1 MQSTSARTSAT
12 PGPTA
17 AQNHRPGLRSIRVL
31 IADDHTVLRDTLRLL
46 LEMNGEVEVV
56 GEAADGRQ
64 AIDMAEQL
72 KPDVVLMDT
81 AMPGLN
87 GIEATVQIRKRLPRT
102 RVLVLSGYGHEDQVR
117 AALRAGASGYV
128 LKSSSSEELLL
139 AIRTVNQSNTYLSQA
154 LAEGDRLRSY
164 LVNSDTKAK
173 GEASLSAREREVL
186 QLIAEGYTNRAIAE
200 RLFISVK
207 TVEAHKEHIVQKLGV
222 RGSAELIRYAI
233 RKGLIFVDTDQEIGI
248 AATTPAGSTD

>member
-1 MQSTSARTSAT
+1 MHPATTRPAAPVTPAAAPAR
-12 PGPTA
+12 
-17 AQNHRPGLRSIRVL
+17 RPGLRSIRVL

-46 LEMNGEVEVV
+46 LEMNGEVEVI

-87 GIEATVQIRKRLPRT
+87 GIEATAQIRKRMAKT
-102 RVLVLSGYGHEDQVR
+102 KVLVLSGYGHEDQVR
-117 AALRAGASGYV
+117 SALRAGASGYV

-139 AIRTVNQSNTYLSQA
+139 AIRTVNQSNTYLSQS

-164 LVNSDTKAK
+164 LLAAEGRS
-173 GEASLSAREREVL
+173 GREASLSAREREVL
-186 QLIAEGYTNRAIAE
+186 QLIAEGYTNRSIAE

-233 RKGLIFVDTDQEIGI
+233 RKGLIFVETDAEMS
-248 AATTPAGSTD
+248 AGASAG

>member
-1 MQSTSARTSAT
+1 MSAT
-12 PGPTA
+12 AVRPSSAPLSA
-17 AQNHRPGLRSIRVL
+17 ANRRPALKSIRVL
-31 IADDHTVLRDTLRLL
+31 IVDDHTVLRDTLRLL
-46 LEMNGEVEVV
+46 LEMNGEVEVI
-56 GEAADGRQ
+56 GEASDGRQ

-87 GIEATVQIRKRLPRT
+87 GIEATAVIRKRLPKV

-117 AALRAGASGYV
+117 SALRAGASGYV
-128 LKSSSSEELLL
+128 LKSSSADELLL
-139 AIRTVNQSNTYLSQA
+139 AIKTVSQSNTYLSQS
-154 LAEGDRLRSY
+154 LAEGDRLRTY
-164 LVNSDTKAK
+164 LMSNDAK
-173 GEASLSAREREVL
+173 NAREATLSAREREVL

-233 RKGLIFVDTDQEIGI
+233 RKGLIFVETDAEISTGG
-248 AATTPAGSTD
+248 ATAE

>member
-1 MQSTSARTSAT
+1 MNPAT
-12 PGPTA
+12 RAATTPATA
-17 AQNHRPGLRSIRVL
+17 ATRRPGLRGIRVL

-46 LEMNGEVEVV
+46 LEMNGEVEVI

-87 GIEATVQIRKRLPRT
+87 GIEATAQIRKRLPKVK
-102 RVLVLSGYGHEDQVR
+102 VLVLSGYGHEDQVR

-154 LAEGDRLRSY
+154 LAEGDRLRGY
-164 LVNSDTKAK
+164 LLAAEGRS
-173 GEASLSAREREVL
+173 GREASLSAREREVL

-233 RKGLIFVDTDQEIGI
+233 RKGLIFVETDGEMGM
-248 AATTPAGSTD
+248 AAGS

>member
-1 MQSTSARTSAT
+1 MQGTVIRQQAT
-12 PGPTA
+12 PIT
-17 AQNHRPGLRSIRVL
+17 RKPGFKSIRVL
-31 IADDHTVLRDTLRLL
+31 VVDDHTVLRDTLRLL

-72 KPDVVLMDT
+72 RPDVILMDT

-87 GIEATVQIRKRLPRT
+87 GIEATTVIRKRLPKVK
-102 RVLVLSGYGHEDQVR
+102 VLILSGYGHEDQVR
-117 AALRAGASGYV
+117 NALRAGASGYV

-139 AIRTVNQSNTYLSQA
+139 AIRTVSQSNTYLSQS

-164 LVNSDTKAK
+164 LLASEGRTTR
-173 GEASLSAREREVL
+173 EASLSAREREVL
-186 QLIAEGYTNRAIAE
+186 QLIAEGYTNKAIAE

-233 RKGLIFVDTDQEIGI
+233 RKGLIFIETDADMGV
-248 AATTPAGSTD
+248 AAN

>member
-1 MQSTSARTSAT
+1 MQPSTTTSA
-12 PGPTA
+12 PA
-17 AQNHRPGLRSIRVL
+17 AGIQPRRPGFRSIRVL
-31 IADDHTVLRDTLRLL
+31 IVDDHTVLRDTLRLL

-72 KPDVVLMDT
+72 KPDVILMDT

-87 GIEATVQIRKRLPRT
+87 GIEATTVIRKRLPKSK
-102 RVLVLSGYGHEDQVR
+102 VLILSGYGHEDQVR
-117 AALRAGASGYV
+117 NALRAGASGYV

-139 AIRTVNQSNTYLSQA
+139 AIRTVSQSNTYLSQQ

-164 LVNSDTKAK
+164 LLASEGRGAR
-173 GEASLSAREREVL
+173 EASLSAREREVL
-186 QLIAEGYTNRAIAE
+186 QLIAEGYTNRQIAE

-233 RKGLIFVDTDQEIGI
+233 RKGLIFIETDADLGMD
-248 AATTPAGSTD
+248 AAAG

>member
-1 MQSTSARTSAT
+1 MQTAISPTTATSNGASRRH
-12 PGPTA
+12 GFK
-17 AQNHRPGLRSIRVL
+17 SIRVL
-31 IADDHTVLRDTLRLL
+31 IVDDHTVLRDTLRLL

-56 GEAADGRQ
+56 GEASDGRQ
-64 AIDMAEQL
+64 AIDQAELL

-87 GIEATVQIRKRLPRT
+87 GIEATAVIRKRMSKVK
-102 RVLVLSGYGHEDQVR
+102 VLVLSGYGHEDQVR
-117 AALRAGASGYV
+117 SALKAGASGYV
-128 LKSSSSEELLL
+128 LKSSSSDELLL
-139 AIRTVNQSNTYLSQA
+139 AIRTVSQSNTYLSQS

-164 LVNSDTKAK
+164 LLASE
-173 GEASLSAREREVL
+173 GRGGREATLSAREREVL

-233 RKGLIFVDTDQEIGI
+233 RKGLIFVETDSDMGVASNQ
-248 AATTPAGSTD
+248 

>member
-1 MQSTSARTSAT
+1 MQPTTNRAAAASAAGAAAPKRAAT
-12 PGPTA
+12 R
-17 AQNHRPGLRSIRVL
+17 NIRVL

-46 LEMNGEVEVV
+46 LETNGEVEVA

-64 AIDMAEQL
+64 AVDLAEQL

-81 AMPGLN
+81 NMPGLN
-87 GIEATVQIRKRLPRT
+87 GIEATAIIHKRLPRT

-139 AIRTVNQSNTYLSQA
+139 AIRTVYQSNTYLSQS

-164 LVNSDTKAK
+164 LVTND
-173 GEASLSAREREVL
+173 GREGREATLSAREREVL

-233 RKGLIFVDTDQEIGI
+233 RKGLIFVETDESLGMKGAE
-248 AATTPAGSTD
+248 AAD

>member
-1 MQSTSARTSAT
+1 
-12 PGPTA
+12 
-17 AQNHRPGLRSIRVL
+17 
-31 IADDHTVLRDTLRLL
+31 VLRDTLRLL

-64 AIDMAEQL
+64 AIDLAEQL

-87 GIEATVQIRKRLPRT
+87 GIEATAQIRKRMPRT
-102 RVLVLSGYGHEDQVR
+102 KILILSGYGHEDQVR
-117 AALRAGASGYV
+117 NALRAGASGYV

-164 LVNSDTKAK
+164 LLAAE
-173 GEASLSAREREVL
+173 GRGGREASLSAREREVL
-186 QLIAEGYTNRAIAE
+186 QLIAEGFTNRAIAE

-233 RKGLIFVDTDQEIGI
+233 RKGLIFVETDADMG
-248 AATTPAGSTD
+248 AAASAE

>member
-1 MQSTSARTSAT
+1 MPATAVRPTSAPLSA
-12 PGPTA
+12 A
-17 AQNHRPGLRSIRVL
+17 NRRPALKSIRVL
-31 IADDHTVLRDTLRLL
+31 IVDDHTVLRDTLRLL
-46 LEMNGEVEVV
+46 LEMNGEVEVI
-56 GEAADGRQ
+56 GEASDGRQ

-87 GIEATVQIRKRLPRT
+87 GIEATAVIRKRLPKV

-128 LKSSSSEELLL
+128 LKSSSADELLL
-139 AIRTVNQSNTYLSQA
+139 AIKTVSQSNTYLSQS
-154 LAEGDRLRSY
+154 LAEGDRLRTY
-164 LVNSDTKAK
+164 LMSNDAKNSR
-173 GEASLSAREREVL
+173 EATLSAREREVL

-233 RKGLIFVDTDQEIGI
+233 RKGLIFVETDGDMGM
-248 AATTPAGSTD
+248 AAGS

>member
-1 MQSTSARTSAT
+1 MQPAAVPAT
-12 PGPTA
+12 TGPGPA
-17 AQNHRPGLRSIRVL
+17 AGVPRRPGLRSIRVL
-31 IADDHTVLRDTLRLL
+31 IVDDHTVLRDTLRLL
-46 LEMNGEVEVV
+46 LEMNGEVEVI

-64 AIDMAEQL
+64 AVDLAEQV

-87 GIEATVQIRKRLPRT
+87 GIEATALIRKRLPRT
-102 RVLVLSGYGHEDQVR
+102 KVLVLSGYGHEDQVR

-164 LVNSDTKAK
+164 LLASENRGAK
-173 GEASLSAREREVL
+173 EATLSAREREVL

-233 RKGLIFVDTDQEIGI
+233 RKGLIFIETDTDMGLGV
-248 AATTPAGSTD
+248 AGD

>member
-1 MQSTSARTSAT
+1 MHPATTRPVASTSAVT
-12 PGPTA
+12 PA
-17 AQNHRPGLRSIRVL
+17 RRPALRSIRVL

-56 GEAADGRQ
+56 GEASDGRQ
-64 AIDMAEQL
+64 AIDLAEQL

-87 GIEATVQIRKRLPRT
+87 GIEATAQIRKRLPKT
-102 RVLVLSGYGHEDQVR
+102 KVLVLSGYGHEDQVR

-139 AIRTVNQSNTYLSQA
+139 AIRTVNQSNTYLSQS

-164 LVNSDTKAK
+164 LLAAEGRT
-173 GEASLSAREREVL
+173 GREATLSAREREVL

-233 RKGLIFVDTDQEIGI
+233 RKGLIFVETDAELGT
-248 AATTPAGSTD
+248 AAPES

>member
-1 MQSTSARTSAT
+1 MQPTTNRAAAASAAGAAAPKRAAT
-12 PGPTA
+12 R
-17 AQNHRPGLRSIRVL
+17 NIRVL

-46 LEMNGEVEVV
+46 LETNGEVEVA

-64 AIDMAEQL
+64 AVDLAEQL

-81 AMPGLN
+81 NMPGLN
-87 GIEATVQIRKRLPRT
+87 GIEATAIIHKRLPRT

-139 AIRTVNQSNTYLSQA
+139 AIRTVYQSNTYLSQS

-164 LVNSDTKAK
+164 LVAND
-173 GEASLSAREREVL
+173 GREGREATLSAREREVL

-233 RKGLIFVDTDQEIGI
+233 RKGLIFVETDESLGMKGAE
-248 AATTPAGSTD
+248 AAD

>member
-1 MQSTSARTSAT
+1 MQGTVTRPAASPSARK
-12 PGPTA
+12 PGFK
-17 AQNHRPGLRSIRVL
+17 SIRVL
-31 IADDHTVLRDTLRLL
+31 VVDDHTVLRDTLRLL

-56 GEAADGRQ
+56 GEAADGRA
-64 AIDMAEQL
+64 AIDLAEQL
-72 KPDVVLMDT
+72 RPDVILMDT

-87 GIEATVQIRKRLPRT
+87 GIEATTVIRKRLPKVK
-102 RVLVLSGYGHEDQVR
+102 VLILSGYGHEDQVR
-117 AALRAGASGYV
+117 NALRAGASGYV

-139 AIRTVNQSNTYLSQA
+139 AIRTVSQSNTYLSQS

-164 LVNSDTKAK
+164 LLASEGRTTR
-173 GEASLSAREREVL
+173 EASLSAREREVL
-186 QLIAEGYTNRAIAE
+186 QLIAEGYTNKAIAE

-233 RKGLIFVDTDQEIGI
+233 RKGLIFIETDADMGI
-248 AATTPAGSTD
+248 SAN

>member
-1 MQSTSARTSAT
+1 MNPATRASAT
-12 PGPTA
+12 TPATA
-17 AQNHRPGLRSIRVL
+17 ATRRPGLRGIRVL
-31 IADDHTVLRDTLRLL
+31 IVDDHTVLRDTLRLL
-46 LEMNGEVEVV
+46 LEMNGEVEVI

-87 GIEATVQIRKRLPRT
+87 GIEATAQIRKRMPKTKILI
-102 RVLVLSGYGHEDQVR
+102 LSGYGHEDQVR

-164 LVNSDTKAK
+164 LLATE
-173 GEASLSAREREVL
+173 GRGGREASLSAREREVL

-233 RKGLIFVDTDQEIGI
+233 RKGLIFVETDGDMGM
-248 AATTPAGSTD
+248 AAGS

>member
-1 MQSTSARTSAT
+1 MQPTTSAQ
-12 PGPTA
+12 TA
-17 AQNHRPGLRSIRVL
+17 GVPAASRRQALRSIRVL

-46 LEMNGEVEVV
+46 LELNQEVEVV

-64 AIDMAEQL
+64 AIDLAEQL

-87 GIEATVQIRKRLPRT
+87 GIEATAQIRKRLPRT
-102 RVLVLSGYGHEDQVR
+102 KVLVLSGYGHEDQVR
-117 AALRAGASGYV
+117 NALRAGASGYV

-164 LVNSDTKAK
+164 LLAPEGRGGSGKEGT
-173 GEASLSAREREVL
+173 LSAREREVL

-233 RKGLIFVDTDQEIGI
+233 RKGLIFVETDAQIGGEP
-248 AATTPAGSTD
+248 AAD

>member
-1 MQSTSARTSAT
+1 MQPASTRAT
-12 PGPTA
+12 ATTTPTA
-17 AQNHRPGLRSIRVL
+17 APTRRPGLRSIRVL
-31 IADDHTVLRDTLRLL
+31 IVDDHTVLRDTLRLL

-64 AIDMAEQL
+64 AIDLAEQL

-87 GIEATVQIRKRLPRT
+87 GIEATAQIRKRMPRT
-102 RVLVLSGYGHEDQVR
+102 KILILSGYGHEDQVR
-117 AALRAGASGYV
+117 NALRAGASGYV

-164 LVNSDTKAK
+164 LLAAE
-173 GEASLSAREREVL
+173 GRGGREASLSAREREVL
-186 QLIAEGYTNRAIAE
+186 QLIAEGFTNRAIAE

-233 RKGLIFVDTDQEIGI
+233 RKGLIFVETDADMG
-248 AATTPAGSTD
+248 AAASAE

>member
-1 MQSTSARTSAT
+1 MQPTTRRAGTAIT
-12 PGPTA
+12 PPATA
-17 AQNHRPGLRSIRVL
+17 ATARQTTRNIRVL
-31 IADDHTVLRDTLRLL
+31 IVDDHTVLRDTLRLL
-46 LEMNGEVEVV
+46 LQMSGEVDVI
-56 GEAADGRQ
+56 GEAGDGRQ
-64 AIDMAEQL
+64 AVDLAEQL

-87 GIEATVQIRKRLPRT
+87 GIEATAQIRKRLPRT
-102 RVLVLSGYGHEDQVR
+102 RVLVLSGHGHEDQVR
-117 AALRAGASGYV
+117 SALRAGATGYV

-139 AIRTVNQSNTYLSQA
+139 AIRTVNQSNTYLSQS

-164 LVNSDTKAK
+164 LVAGDSR
-173 GEASLSAREREVL
+173 GGREASLSAREREVL
-186 QLIAEGYTNRAIAE
+186 QLIAEGHTNRAIAE

-233 RKGLIFVDTDQEIGI
+233 RKGLIFVETDENLGLS
-248 AATTPAGSTD
+248 AAAD

>member
-1 MQSTSARTSAT
+1 MQTVTSPMTAT
-12 PGPTA
+12 PSGA
-17 AQNHRPGLRSIRVL
+17 NRRLGFKSIRVL
-31 IADDHTVLRDTLRLL
+31 IVDDHTVLRDTLRLL
-46 LEMNGEVEVV
+46 LEMNGEVEVI
-56 GEAADGRQ
+56 GEASDGRQ
-64 AIDMAEQL
+64 AIDQAEQL

-87 GIEATVQIRKRLPRT
+87 GIEATAVIRKRMPKVK
-102 RVLVLSGYGHEDQVR
+102 VLVLSGYGHEDQVR
-117 AALRAGASGYV
+117 SALKAGASGYV
-128 LKSSSSEELLL
+128 LKSSSSDELLL
-139 AIRTVNQSNTYLSQA
+139 AIRTVSQSNTYLSQS

-164 LVNSDTKAK
+164 LLASE
-173 GEASLSAREREVL
+173 GRGGREATLSAREREVL

-233 RKGLIFVDTDQEIGI
+233 RKGLIFVETDTDIGM
-248 AATTPAGSTD
+248 AGGR